1 MTRSEIAARELLK
14 VSKKATLLGVIKY
27 KVVWLFKVIFGDYIK
42 SKIVWLFKVIFGAY
56 MKYVEL
62 YDFEGL
68 IWEEGAEWK

>member
-14 VSKKATLLGVIKY
+14 VNKRASFKDVVKY
-27 KVVWLFKVIFGDYIK
+27 KVVWLI
-42 SKIVWLFKVIFGAY
+42 KVIFGAY

-68 IWEEGAEWK
+68 IWEEDAEWEL

>member
-14 VSKKATLLGVIKY
+14 INKRATPYDVVNY
-27 KVVWLFKVIFGDYIK
+27 KVVWLI
-42 SKIVWLFKVIFGAY
+42 KVIFGAY

-68 IWEEGAEWK
+68 IWEEDAE

>member
-14 VSKKATLLGVIKY
+14 INKKATLYDVVGY
-27 KVVWLFKVIFGDYIK
+27 KV
-42 SKIVWLFKVIFGAY
+42 VWLFKVIFGAY

-68 IWEEGAEWK
+68 IWEEDAEWEL

>member
-14 VSKKATLLGVIKY
+14 VNKRASLKDVVKY
-27 KVVWLFKVIFGDYIK
+27 KVVWLI
-42 SKIVWLFKVIFGAY
+42 KVIFGAY

-68 IWEEGAEWK
+68 IWEEDAEWEL

>member
-14 VSKKATLLGVIKY
+14 VNKRASLKDVVKY
-27 KVVWLFKVIFGDYIK
+27 KVVWLI
-42 SKIVWLFKVIFGAY
+42 KVIFGAY

-68 IWEEGAEWK
+68 IWEEDAEWES

>member
-14 VSKKATLLGVIKY
+14 VNKRASLKDVVKY
-27 KVVWLFKVIFGDYIK
+27 KVVWLI
-42 SKIVWLFKVIFGAY
+42 KVIFGAY

-68 IWEEGAEWK
+68 IWEEGAEWEL

>member
-14 VSKKATLLGVIKY
+14 ESKKATLYDVVKY
-27 KVVWLFKVIFGDYIK
+27 KVVWLFKVIFGE
-42 SKIVWLFKVIFGAY
+42 Y

-68 IWEEGAEWK
+68 IWEEGAEWEL

>member
-14 VSKKATLLGVIKY
+14 VNKRASLKDVVKY
-27 KVVWLFKVIFGDYIK
+27 KVVWLI
-42 SKIVWLFKVIFGAY
+42 KVIFGAY

-68 IWEEGAEWK
+68 IWEEGAE

>member
-14 VSKKATLLGVIKY
+14 INKRATLLDVIKY
-27 KVVWLFKVIFGDYIK
+27 KVVWLI
-42 SKIVWLFKVIFGAY
+42 KVIFGAY

-68 IWEEGAEWK
+68 IWEEGTEWEL